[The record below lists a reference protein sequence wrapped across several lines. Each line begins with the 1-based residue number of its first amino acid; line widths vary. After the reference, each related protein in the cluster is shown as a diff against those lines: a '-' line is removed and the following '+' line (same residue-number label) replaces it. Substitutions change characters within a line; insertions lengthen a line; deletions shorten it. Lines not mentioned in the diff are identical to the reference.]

1 MIEINKKEII
11 IYGEN
16 EVLKIFINSEL
27 TLKERKNALKIRNVE
42 KCKNIILK
50 ELWEMK
56 LREFPLN
63 IWKEIQPCICNCRN
77 FMIIYK
83 KGNISNPKENFT
95 FSVSKIYLNK
105 IK

>member
-27 TLKERKNALKIRNVE
+27 TLKERKNALKVKSAE
-42 KCKNIILK
+42 ECENIILK
-50 ELWEMK
+50 ELWRMK
-56 LREFPLN
+56 LNNFPLN
-63 IWKEIQPCICNCRN
+63 IWKEIQLYMLNSKN
-77 FMIIYK
+77 FLIIHK
-83 KGNISNPKENFT
+83 KSDVAK
-95 FSVSKIYLNK
+95 VSASEIYLNK